1 MHNGVHSIIIWNS
14 NTQFSHLIL
23 LVCTYAN
30 FNFWWMYNSIF
41 FSTFPVSSFFSS
53 IGNVPKIRF
62 YSSRSKSKI
71 SSKINIFWE
80 KKKFFEQD
88 SSKIKCSVKRF
99 CFLICLKT
107 LILQP
112 FVVFIVLIFT
122 NLTHYVKSTSQN
134 FF

>member
-1 MHNGVHSIIIWNS
+1 MRRPSVQIP
-14 NTQFSHLIL
+14 FE
-23 LVCTYAN
+23 
-30 FNFWWMYNSIF
+30 F
-41 FSTFPVSSFFSS
+41 FPTFPVSSFFSS

-80 KKKFFEQD
+80 KKSFFEQD
-88 SSKIKCSVKRF
+88 SSRIKCSVKWF

-134 FF
+134 FFLASIHNFLGVFEKITTESAKANCNF